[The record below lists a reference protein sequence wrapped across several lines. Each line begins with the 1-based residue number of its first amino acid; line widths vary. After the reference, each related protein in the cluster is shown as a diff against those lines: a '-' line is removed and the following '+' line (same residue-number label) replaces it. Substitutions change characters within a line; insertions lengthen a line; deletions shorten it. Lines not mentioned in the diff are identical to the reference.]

1 MYFQSFFRALNSSL
15 SPSTLHEEG
24 SGDVSEELDL
34 VGSIGGT
41 EPSTPLDLND
51 TEVEKIHFLGGKCPI
66 PESCPDKHF
75 YVTRFSSMYT
85 VESVSLS
92 FNSKQT

>member
-51 TEVEKIHFLGGKCPI
+51 TEVEKIHFLGGKCPRVVRI
-66 PESCPDKHF
+66 NIF
-75 YVTRFSSMYT
+75 FVTRFSSMYT

-92 FNSKQT
+92 FSSKQT